1 MKRCIHR
8 EHYKEKRS
16 PEKRKKMERRFQ
28 TNEINF
34 SNGVY
39 TFLRKK
45 QTYFMGR
52 PDELYDP

>member
-16 PEKRKKMERRFQ
+16 PEKRKKMEMRFQ

-52 PDELYDP
+52 PDEFV